1 MTFFFAQ
8 TILIFGMF
16 TTVATK
22 FEFPDKPTTD
32 SNKPSIGEDDDSS
45 RDDQEVKRTFS
56 INEIP
61 DPIVQPFFN
70 SSPTTDGDKLP
81 WPQLSSLPFKGKCG
95 SDQNDTAT
103 AVANKGT
110 AR

>member
-1 MTFFFAQ
+1 
-8 TILIFGMF
+8 MF

-32 SNKPSIGEDDDSS
+32 SNKPSIEEDDDSS

-81 WPQLSSLPFKGKCG
+81 WPQLSSLPFKGKSG

-103 AVANKGT
+103 AVTNKGT